1 MWDTDESKT
10 EFADSLLGSVRGRIG
25 GGREA
30 QEEGNIYKIMTDSH
44 CHMPEINTT
53 L

>member
-30 QEEGNIYKIMTDSH
+30 QEEGDICRFIADS
-44 CHMPEINTT
+44 CCCTAEPNTT

>member
-10 EFADSLLGSVRGRIG
+10 EFADSLGSVRGRIG

-30 QEEGNIYKIMTDSH
+30 QEEGEIFVFITDS
-44 CHMPEINTT
+44 CCCMAETNTT